1 MVARKSG
8 QEYAGQEPHTYALD
22 RIVSLQP
29 TDITFRMPDDWDAET
44 FFRDSFGIITLHLRP
59 TFDFQQELL
68 WNGDD
73 MEVLSPLWLR
83 NEMAGKI
90 QRMWNKYKE

>member
-1 MVARKSG
+1 MINNDRG
-8 QEYAGQEPHTYALD
+8 QSLTGKYVWVIETIYRAGK
-22 RIVSLQP
+22 IS
-29 TDITFRMPDDWDAET
+29 
-44 FFRDSFGIITLHLRP
+44 FRDLNAKWLAADISRGKEIPKR